1 MENVLI
7 IDTETTGLD
16 PSKGAGCIEIGAM
29 LYNVKHKVTLQNFST
44 FLTCTEN
51 PVEDINNIKSE
62 WTQQKMPIGAGLV
75 FLKQMA
81 NEADAFVAHNAA
93 FDKKFLQD
101 IQELQETVTNKKWI
115 CTKNDFKWP
124 VSLFRNRLQDVC
136 VAMGIPYADA
146 HRALI
151 DCHFIAA
158 CFSKVED
165 LEQRLIAATYKGFG
179 SSKGT
184 FR

>member
-16 PSKGAGCIEIGAM
+16 PSKGAVCIEIGAM
-29 LYNVKHKVTLQNFST
+29 LYSIKQKVILQNFST
-44 FLTCTEN
+44 FLPCTDN
-51 PVEDINNIKSE
+51 PVEDINNIKAE
-62 WTQQKMPIGAGLV
+62 WTQQKMPTGAGLI
-75 FLKQMA
+75 FLKYMA

-93 FDKKFLQD
+93 FDKRFLQD
-101 IQELQETVTNKKWI
+101 NKELYEIVCNKKWI

-124 VSLFRNRLQDVC
+124 ISLFRNRLQDIC
-136 VAMGIPYADA
+136 VAMGVPYVDA

-151 DCHFIAA
+151 DCHFIAS

-165 LEQRLIAATYKGFG
+165 LEQRLCAAMKSGFG
-179 SSKGT
+179 SGKN